1 MRRLYPGLSL
11 YLLACDRRFPTII
24 GQINGAE
31 RKGRREN
38 NREGRTQRGQCV
50 GSGIVI
56 VSTRYL
62 DQPASRLGLPRHAGV
77 KDLLFLFLHWN
88 PIGKSA
94 EAFVRSLARSH
105 STSPP
110 SSILF
115 FLALR
120 YPCTRFP
127 SFRFCET
134 TSFAVIRIRT
144 SSNRGNKTTP
154 TFPRAEPLS
163 LSFKDSGSRTW
174 KLRSTIG

>member
-11 YLLACDRRFPTII
+11 YLFACDRRFPTII

-94 EAFVRSLARSH
+94 EAFVRSLARS
-105 STSPP
+105 
-110 SSILF
+110 
-115 FLALR
+115 
-120 YPCTRFP
+120 
-127 SFRFCET
+127 
-134 TSFAVIRIRT
+134 
-144 SSNRGNKTTP
+144 
-154 TFPRAEPLS
+154 
-163 LSFKDSGSRTW
+163 LSFNLASLFYSF
-174 KLRSTIG
+174 LSRSTLSVYTLLLVSFLRNDEFCGNTHPNELESRQ

>member
-11 YLLACDRRFPTII
+11 YLLACDRRFPAII

-94 EAFVRSLARSH
+94 EAFVRSFARSH

-120 YPCTRFP
+120 YPCTRFS

-144 SSNRGNKTTP
+144 
-154 TFPRAEPLS
+154 RARIAAIKRRPLFREPSLS
-163 LSFKDSGSRTW
+163 LSLFQRFW
-174 KLRSTIG
+174 

>member
-77 KDLLFLFLHWN
+77 KFSSSSC
-88 PIGKSA
+88 IGIRS
-94 EAFVRSLARSH
+94 ENQRRRSFVRSLALIQPRL
-105 STSPP
+105 PL
-110 SSILF
+110 LF
-115 FLALR
+115 F
-120 YPCTRFP
+120 
-127 SFRFCET
+127 SF
-134 TSFAVIRIRT
+134 SLYVIRVHA
-144 SSNRGNKTTP
+144 S
-154 TFPRAEPLS
+154 PRFVSA
-163 LSFKDSGSRTW
+163 KRRV
-174 KLRSTIG
+174 LR

>member
-11 YLLACDRRFPTII
+11 YLFACDRRFPAII
-24 GQINGAE
+24 GQINEAE

-88 PIGKSA
+88 PIGKSV
-94 EAFVRSLARSH
+94 EAFVRSLALIQPRL
-105 STSPP
+105 PL
-110 SSILF
+110 LF
-115 FLALR
+115 F
-120 YPCTRFP
+120 
-127 SFRFCET
+127 SF
-134 TSFAVIRIRT
+134 SLYVIRVHA
-144 SSNRGNKTTP
+144 S
-154 TFPRAEPLS
+154 PRFVSA
-163 LSFKDSGSRTW
+163 KRRV
-174 KLRSTIG
+174 LR